1 MTIISN
7 SLVKLN
13 KYIHHNLISLI
24 LIMLKLYQICVS
36 PFLGNS
42 CRFHPTCSNYAIK
55 AYASLGL
62 IRGTFLTFKR
72 VVKCHPF
79 HPGGIDELT
88 ESGDIRKHQGSQ
100 I

>member
-1 MTIISN
+1 MTVLSN
-7 SLVKLN
+7 SLFKLN
-13 KYIHHNLISLI
+13 KYIQYKLTSLI
-24 LIMLKLYQICVS
+24 LLMLRLYQRCLS

-42 CRFHPTCSNYAIK
+42 CRFQPTCSDYAIQ
-55 AYASLGL
+55 AYASFGL

-88 ESGDIRKHQGSQ
+88 ENGDIRKHQGLQ
-100 I
+100 R